1 MFKAVGK
8 KLFGIIAKN
17 SHHYQTNHTNTY
29 QSARAGKAD
38 KEERTA
44 KRHQPFGIFS
54 RNEYYITVL
63 IFAIHYSLLTIHYF
77 SPANIQELNTNHISD
92 FKTLARTI
100 SVVENEADGF
110 ETLLQQLQP
119 NQIPVI
125 GFTGPPGAGKSTL
138 LNAVVGV
145 LLEQGKKV
153 GLILVDPSSPFN
165 FGAVLGDR
173 LRMTAHFNN
182 PDLFI
187 RSLATRGSLGG
198 LSDKII
204 EVVEVMKSY
213 PFDYIFIE
221 TVGVGQSEVE
231 IAGLADTTVVVL
243 VPEAGDSIQ
252 AMKAGLMEIAD
263 LFVINKADRADA
275 DALVNSLQHQL
286 QMNGKADTPVLK
298 TVAVEAKG
306 VTELLTEIENLK
318 GRTEQS
324 NRKLI
329 LLTEKALRIIAK
341 NKLKGLDK
349 AVLKEELNAQLQKQH
364 FNLYAFVKKFL

>member
-1 MFKAVGK
+1 M
-8 KLFGIIAKN
+8 
-17 SHHYQTNHTNTY
+17 NTT
-29 QSARAGKAD
+29 R
-38 KEERTA
+38 
-44 KRHQPFGIFS
+44 
-54 RNEYYITVL
+54 
-63 IFAIHYSLLTIHYF
+63 
-77 SPANIQELNTNHISD
+77 ISD

-100 SVVENEADGF
+100 SLVENEADGF
-110 ETLLQQLQP
+110 EALLQQLQP
-119 NQIPVI
+119 NNIPVI

-182 PDLFI
+182 PNLFI

-198 LSDKII
+198 LSDKIM
-204 EVVEVMKSY
+204 EVVEVMKTY
-213 PFDYIFIE
+213 PFDYLFIE

-252 AMKAGLMEIAD
+252 TMKAGLMEIAD

-275 DALVNSLQHQL
+275 EALVNSLQHQL
-286 QMNGKADTPVLK
+286 QINGMADIPVLK

-306 VTELLTEIENLK
+306 VTELLAAIESRK
-318 GRTEQS
+318 EREQQS
-324 NRKLI
+324 NRKTV

-341 NKLKGLDK
+341 NKLKGIDK
-349 AVLKEELNAQLQKQH
+349 VALKEELATLAQKPN